1 MLEAGSAEPPKE
13 TVENEL
19 ATLSNN
25 ITSCLSAVSLKV
37 GCDKE
42 TISCVEE
49 CVIATEELQTLGG
62 LVRTDIKA
70 VNDSVVAINE
80 QIGQIESLFENIDR
94 LEEFVKQKKE
104 QLILLENELT
114 KAEKLQKRLPDF
126 IEIEEENDDSPIEV
140 SSKIQR
146 EIPFAGN
153 TSNLKEKECGNQEKG
168 VLNNAL
174 VVRSY
179 SLSLDKKV
187 RNKIRRRKKYK
198 VVKLNESVYK
208 SETKT
213 STFKVVPLL
222 LPPPQPSLNFRA
234 RLLEKRTKNQR
245 LTRAEQAGLQHKNKW
260 FAATRPARR

>member
-153 TSNLKEKECGNQEKG
+153 TSNLK
-168 VLNNAL
+168 
-174 VVRSY
+174 
-179 SLSLDKKV
+179 DKKV